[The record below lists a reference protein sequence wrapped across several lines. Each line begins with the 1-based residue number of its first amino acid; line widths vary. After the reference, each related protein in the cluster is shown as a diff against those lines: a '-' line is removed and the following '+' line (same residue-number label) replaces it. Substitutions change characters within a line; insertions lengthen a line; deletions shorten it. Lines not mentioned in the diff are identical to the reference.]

1 MRVYSKSLLC
11 LRLLSNDKPNSCGI
25 NSAKKLMWHYLS
37 LVPTN
42 IVEEHWPKMLLLLRV
57 RLDWE
62 GRERGGGGGGGVE

>member
-42 IVEEHWPKMLLLLRV
+42 IVEEH
-57 RLDWE
+57 
-62 GRERGGGGGGGVE
+62 